1 MYSLDQWDDFDLPV
15 HSCPS
20 TSHQS
25 HPIHAFH
32 SVATKGSLDYE
43 CATDDEQACKEYE
56 QRLKGL
62 SELLRV
68 NQPKLES
75 MRSLLVSEIEQ
86 IKMVDPKSAS
96 GKDSPQLRKALAD
109 AKKISEEKGATSKE
123 AAIAWDIVE
132 EIAAAGTGSATGISL
147 EDECLVETAMEACQ
161 ALEELNRVMETRY
174 QKANS

>member
-1 MYSLDQWDDFDLPV
+1 MLTGHTLY
-15 HSCPS
+15 
-20 TSHQS
+20 
-25 HPIHAFH
+25 IHLYHTFH
-32 SVATKGSLDYE
+32 SIATKGSLDYE

-56 QRLKGL
+56 QRLQGL
-62 SELLRV
+62 SDLLRE

-75 MRSLLVSEIEQ
+75 MRSLLVSELEQ
-86 IKMVDPKSAS
+86 IKMIDPKSAS

-109 AKKISEEKGATSKE
+109 AKKISEEKGASSKE
-123 AAIAWDIVE
+123 AAVAWDIVE

-174 QKANS
+174 QKSTV

>member
-1 MYSLDQWDDFDLPV
+1 
-15 HSCPS
+15 
-20 TSHQS
+20 
-25 HPIHAFH
+25 
-32 SVATKGSLDYE
+32 
-43 CATDDEQACKEYE
+43 
-56 QRLKGL
+56 
-62 SELLRV
+62 
-68 NQPKLES
+68 

-86 IKMVDPKSAS
+86 IKMIDPKSAS

-123 AAIAWDIVE
+123 AAVAWDIVE
-132 EIAAAGTGSATGISL
+132 EIATAGADSATGISL